1 MQIKI
6 KPNVY
11 IHKKQLGLAEP
22 VDLTWVAGLLRGVQ
36 DGRSL
41 QSAAEIM
48 DMSYRTLWNRLKAA
62 EKELGCRLL
71 MSIKGHGSTLTA
83 AAMTLLAI
91 VDEVEQEY
99 FGMSKD
105 QERRLQ
111 ERLENLNSDDHKKWL
126 LCASNDPILEESI
139 QDLNAFE
146 LRTMGSGQSLERLLS
161 GDADV
166 AGFHVPDDDSISA
179 VRQGLSAKGIQAYP
193 VMRRSQGLIVAKGN
207 PLNIKKLKDLAR
219 PEIRFIN
226 RQRGAGTRLLL
237 DKLLDAQGL
246 SAQKIKG
253 YQREEF
259 THSAIATAI
268 LAGTADAGVGLKS
281 VAIEYGLGFIPLG
294 DETYFLA
301 MSADMIKRSAVSEL
315 IRKIRALAGEKAGY
329 QTVKLR
335 QKISTTAKR

>member
-1 MQIKI
+1 
-6 KPNVY
+6 
-11 IHKKQLGLAEP
+11 
-22 VDLTWVAGLLRGVQ
+22 
-36 DGRSL
+36 
-41 QSAAEIM
+41 
-48 DMSYRTLWNRLKAA
+48 
-62 EKELGCRLL
+62 
-71 MSIKGHGSTLTA
+71 
-83 AAMTLLAI
+83 
-91 VDEVEQEY
+91 
-99 FGMSKD
+99 
-105 QERRLQ
+105 
-111 ERLENLNSDDHKKWL
+111 
-126 LCASNDPILEESI
+126 
-139 QDLNAFE
+139 
-146 LRTMGSGQSLERLLS
+146 
-161 GDADV
+161 
-166 AGFHVPDDDSISA
+166 
-179 VRQGLSAKGIQAYP
+179 
-193 VMRRSQGLIVAKGN
+193 MRRSQGLIVAKGN

-268 LAGTADAGVGLKS
+268 LAGTADVGVGLKS
-281 VAIEYGLGFIPLG
+281 VAIEYGLDFISLG

-335 QKISTTAKR
+335 QKNSATAKK

>member
-11 IHKKQLGLAEP
+11 IHKKQLGLAES
-22 VDLTWVAGLLRGVQ
+22 VDLSWVAGLLRGVQ

-91 VDEVEQEY
+91 VDEVEKEYSSLSKEQE
-99 FGMSKD
+99 K
-105 QERRLQ
+105 RLQ
-111 ERLENLNSDDHKKWL
+111 QRLENLNSDDHKKWL

-161 GDADV
+161 GDADL

-179 VRQGLSAKGIQAYP
+179 VRQRLSAEGILAYP

-207 PLNIKKLKDLAR
+207 PLGIKKLKDLAR

-237 DKLLDAQGL
+237 DKLLDAEGL
-246 SAQKIKG
+246 PVQKIKG

-268 LAGTADAGVGLKS
+268 MAGTADAGVGLKS
-281 VAIEYGLGFIPLG
+281 VAIEYGLNFIPLG

-301 MSADMIKRSAVSEL
+301 MASDMIKRSAVSEL
-315 IRKIRALAGEKAGY
+315 IRKIRTAAEEKSGY
-329 QTVKLR
+329 QAVKLR
-335 QKISTTAKR
+335 QKSK